1 MQKMKFTEQEVNTR
15 QCDLMS
21 FDHTHASELF
31 DDPKS
36 ILGSSVF
43 WEKEALYL
51 RIMQLRPKLK
61 FIVEKRKSKT

>member
-1 MQKMKFTEQEVNTR
+1 MQKMNFTEQGVNTR

-21 FDHTHASELF
+21 FDHTHISELF

-43 WEKEALYL
+43 PGKGVLCF
-51 RIMQLRPKLK
+51 RITQLRPKLK